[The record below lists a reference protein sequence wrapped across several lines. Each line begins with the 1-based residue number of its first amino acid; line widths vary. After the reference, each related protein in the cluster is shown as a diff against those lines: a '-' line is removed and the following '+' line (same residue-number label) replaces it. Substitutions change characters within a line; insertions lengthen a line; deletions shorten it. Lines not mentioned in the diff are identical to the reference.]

1 MVDFSTEKIVTQ
13 RNHAQSKKASAHS
26 FGISKNLRN
35 LVTDAFSLAS
45 SPSQSKPSGFARF
58 PLLSLTRHLPPAGGS
73 RPSKGEPLA
82 VHADF
87 ISLPRP
93 LPLGEVSP
101 QVTERARLL
110 TVCSNLPYIKYQRS
124 RSRPLPSCKQ
134 TAHSPWWR
142 GGRHPRRTPPSSSE
156 S

>member
-1 MVDFSTEKIVTQ
+1 MADFSTEKIVTQ

-45 SPSQSKPSGFARF
+45 SPSQSSLRDARF
-58 PLLSLTRHLPPAGGS
+58 PLLSLR
-73 RPSKGEPLA
+73 
-82 VHADF
+82 DIF
-87 ISLPRP
+87 PRP
-93 LPLGEVSP
+93 GEVGPQSGSP
-101 QVTERARLL
+101 WQSTQTASLCQGLSLWERWICEAKTERARLL
-110 TVCSNLPYIKYQRS
+110 TVCSNLPHIRYQRS
-124 RSRPLPSCKQ
+124 RSRPLPSCRQ

-142 GGRHPRRTPPSSSE
+142 GGRHPRRTPPSSSG